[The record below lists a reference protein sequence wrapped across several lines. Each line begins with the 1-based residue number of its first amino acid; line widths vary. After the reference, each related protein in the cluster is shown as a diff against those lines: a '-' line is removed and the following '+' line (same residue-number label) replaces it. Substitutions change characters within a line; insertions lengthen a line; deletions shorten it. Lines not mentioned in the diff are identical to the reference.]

1 MKILDKYIA
10 RQFFSTYVFATISF
24 TVLFILANLIEEI
37 GTFID
42 RELSVEKVI
51 LYYLTMVPETILLIS
66 PISTL
71 LASLYVTGRM
81 SGGSELS
88 AMKAAGVS
96 MKQFLIPFAA
106 VALLITFLNIINAGW
121 LHPETAVEKHRFEA
135 EHFNRKFETV
145 SGDKNLHILESR
157 NRILSIGALDP
168 EKETGYN
175 ISLETFDGP
184 ELVSRIDAK
193 KITYNKTLD
202 RWLFHETSTRSFK
215 EKEVLFRENSGKDTL
230 KLSITGSSLKEI
242 GIQPDEMDIVQH
254 FRYIE
259 EKQKAGFSNL
269 GRVIVKFHSKMA
281 LPFASLII
289 ILIGVPLS
297 AQKKRSGLAL
307 EFGISLFIGFS
318 YLAIQRTVAIAGY
331 RSLIDPVLAAWL
343 PNLLFLLIGVL
354 IYKTAN
360 K

>member
-10 RQFFSTYVFATISF
+10 RQFFSTYVFAAISF

-51 LYYLTMVPETILLIS
+51 LYYLRMVPETILLIS

-121 LHPETAVEKHRFEA
+121 LYPETAVEKHRFEA
-135 EHFNRKFETV
+135 EYFNRKFETV

-202 RWLFHETSTRSFK
+202 RWLFHETSTRIFK

-230 KLSITGSSLKEI
+230 KLSMTGSSLKEL